1 MEISACSF
9 AAFLTFLYQEV
20 YVGWASGLNQTIDS
34 RDEEEEEE
42 ASCGQDELRCRD
54 GHCIIEELQCLLA
67 RECGWDLPL
76 VCSQVAAA
84 SNHSES
90 AAPGFSAAGFGAGGM
105 SAGAAAVAVDGI
117 GVGGAGGA
125 GEGASLLVSPLV
137 VAGMVIGLVLL
148 LSCVTIVA
156 GSLKKDGRSTARG
169 SQLGSL
175 PTAGQDGFSYSGSHG
190 DLSLSRMERYS
201 TAMAYEMCD
210 ETVSRLNLTFLDAPP
225 RYEDCIRPSTL
236 ILPIPSDAPPPY
248 SLTDPC
254 WDSGL
259 NVGLYPGSAGGP
271 RGSGHDLASTPPA
284 SEQSAAVAPAAA
296 AAAQLP
302 IRVFAADAGPFGGE
316 ALPVFVSRLGE
327 RLWPL
332 RVVDERGVVR
342 MSVSFVA
349 ALPPPAPAPP
359 APTPVAAAAAA
370 AAAPAASAQLPLLQL
385 PPASPTVSSAT
396 PSLASVERRHEEAT
410 VAGTS
415 PSQQRGTLCDHDG
428 GGGGGGGAGQ
438 QEQAQSTSDSRAE
451 PSPSRSLA
459 LDQLV
464 PPAYV
469 DAPTYASMPRGTF
482 CILKDTENEYET
494 IPQVIS

>member
-34 RDEEEEEE
+34 RDEEEEE
-42 ASCGQDELRCRD
+42 ASCGRDELRCRD

-76 VCSQVAAA
+76 VCSQVVAA

-90 AAPGFSAAGFGAGGM
+90 TAPGFSTAGFGAGGM
-105 SAGAAAVAVDGI
+105 SAGGAAVAVDGI

-125 GEGASLLVSPLV
+125 GESASLLVSPLV

-156 GSLKKDGRSTARG
+156 GSLKKDSRSTARG

-225 RYEDCIRPSTL
+225 RYEDCIRPSAL

-259 NVGLYPGSAGGP
+259 DVGLYPGSAGGP
-271 RGSGHDLASTPPA
+271 RGSGHDLS
-284 SEQSAAVAPAAA
+284 SEQSAVASGAA

-302 IRVFAADAGPFGGE
+302 IRVFAAADAGGPFGGE
-316 ALPVFVSRLGE
+316 AVPVFVSRSGE

-349 ALPPPAPAPP
+349 ALPPPPPAPP
-359 APTPVAAAAAA
+359 APLAAAAAA
-370 AAAPAASAQLPLLQL
+370 SARLPLLQP
-385 PPASPTVSSAT
+385 PPASPTVSSVAL
-396 PSLASVERRHEEAT
+396 SLASVERRHEEAT

-415 PSQQRGTLCDHDG
+415 PSQQRGALRDHDDG
-428 GGGGGGGAGQ
+428 GGGGGGGSGGGGGGAGQ
-438 QEQAQSTSDSRAE
+438 QEQPQSTSDSRAE

-459 LDQLV
+459 LEQLV